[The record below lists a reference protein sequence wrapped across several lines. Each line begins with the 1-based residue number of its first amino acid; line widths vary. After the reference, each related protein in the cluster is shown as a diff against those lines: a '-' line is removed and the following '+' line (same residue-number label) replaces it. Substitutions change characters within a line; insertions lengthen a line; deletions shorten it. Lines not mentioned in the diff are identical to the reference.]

1 MGNIIQHLRGSVVD
15 HSTYTGKKGE
25 ISLVTDASEARIP
38 TGEIRIH
45 DDSTPGGLPLV
56 LGTTTNPLTS
66 NIVLGSGVGINF
78 HNYGSEDSNSA
89 TIVGNNLLDDYET
102 GTFTPNLDTSNGDL
116 ADFEYFTRYGKYIK
130 VGNLATVSIE
140 LATKNAASVS
150 GTGYIEITGLPFIVL
165 DNTNGG
171 RNCLALTH
179 DNRWT
184 NNPQFG
190 QSQSTTTSIRLFKG
204 NSMNNGTDAM
214 TVSDMRAYNNGNF
227 NLVTI
232 MFTYLTS

>member
-45 DDSTPGGLPLV
+45 DDSTPGGLPIV

-89 TIVGNNLLDDYET
+89 TTVGNNLLDDYEE
-102 GTFTPNLDTSNGDL
+102 GTWTPTLTTSETPPAFTVSGNPVGYYTKVGRLVHVQFYIRPNLSS
-116 ADFEYFTRYGKYIK
+116 A
-130 VGNLATVSIE
+130 
-140 LATKNAASVS
+140 
-150 GTGYIEITGLPFIVL
+150 GTGIPKITGLPFAPNYYPPVSLGISNL
-165 DNTNGG
+165 LNDGQTSDNY
-171 RNCLALTH
+171 
-179 DNRWT
+179 
-184 NNPQFG
+184 
-190 QSQSTTTSIRLFKG
+190 I
-204 NSMNNGTDAM
+204 NGTEALLYNA
-214 TVSDMRAYNNGNF
+214 TLKTGLLAYI
-227 NLVTI
+227 T
-232 MFTYLTS
+232 FTATYYVL

>member
-102 GTFTPNLDTSNGDL
+102 GTFS
-116 ADFEYFTRYGKYIK
+116 F
-130 VGNLATVSIE
+130 
-140 LATKNAASVS
+140 SVRGTA
-150 GTGYIEITGLPFIVL
+150 GTGYYTKIGQICHINMAFDSTAGTVTENRMFLPFIH
-165 DNTNGG
+165 TGG
-171 RNCLALTH
+171 
-179 DNRWT
+179 D
-184 NNPQFG
+184 
-190 QSQSTTTSIRLFKG
+190 I
-204 NSMNNGTDAM
+204 
-214 TVSDMRAYNNGNF
+214 TVGDSSFPLVNGNVAYAKIASPY
-227 NLVTI
+227 NDAV
-232 MFTYLTS
+232 YLYDPTVANNNSVKFSLSFIIRVV